1 MQLVSYLSSYL
12 LQARKKKNV
21 YVILTVPM
29 LYELSLPFI
38 DVTKC
43 NLSTNELKLS
53 AEYLAKVYAVV
64 PVLLQMAEKS
74 DTGS

>member
-1 MQLVSYLSSYL
+1 
-12 LQARKKKNV
+12 
-21 YVILTVPM
+21 M